1 MKTSQK
7 IPKTFIGFLI
17 ASFFIWLLITFSK
30 EYDTI
35 ITYPVNYVHIQQD
48 KLLQEAPIK
57 HIDVAV
63 KATGF
68 KLLRSK
74 INNKTINLESSVLQQ
89 KKNSK
94 FYLLIKNQF
103 TKIQKQLPSGI
114 QLQEILQDT
123 IYLNLGLLKSK
134 KVALKPNLEI
144 KFQIGYALLGPIKVV
159 PDSIVISGPED
170 QLKKVSYLNLKKIK
184 LNNLKENFTQNV
196 DIIAQN
202 KGKNFKFK
210 IKKATVSGNVERFT
224 EGKLKIPFITK
235 NIPEGVDLIT
245 LSENVEIV
253 FVVALSNFSRVS
265 EASFL
270 VECDFEL
277 TQKNNLTYLI
287 PQIISKPDFIKS
299 VKIIPK
305 KIDFL
310 IQK

>member
-1 MKTSQK
+1 METSQK

-94 FYLLIKNQF
+94 YYLLIKNQF

-144 KFQIGYALLGPIKVV
+144 KFQIGYALLGAIKVV

-196 DIIAQN
+196 DVIAQN

-277 TQKNNLTYLI
+277 SKKNNLTYLI

>member
-1 MKTSQK
+1 MKTFKK

-30 EYDTI
+30 EYATI
-35 ITYPVNYVHIQQD
+35 ITYPVKYVHIQQD

-68 KLLRSK
+68 KLFRSK
-74 INNKTINLESSVLQQ
+74 IKSRTINLESSILQQ
-89 KKNSK
+89 KKDSK
-94 FYLLIKNQF
+94 FYLLVKNQF

-134 KVALKPNLEI
+134 KVALKPNLDI
-144 KFQIGYALLGPIKVV
+144 KYQIGYALLGDIKVV

-184 LNNLKENFTQNV
+184 LNDLKENFSRNV
-196 DIIAQN
+196 EINNQN
-202 KGKNFKFK
+202 KDRNFKFN

-224 EGKLKIPFITK
+224 EGKLKIPFVTI
-235 NIPEGVDLIT
+235 NLPQGIDLIT

-253 FVVALSNFSRVS
+253 FVVALSNFSKVS
-265 EASFL
+265 ESSFL
-270 VECDFEL
+270 VECDFEVSE
-277 TQKNNLTYLI
+277 KNNLTYLI
-287 PQIISKPDFIKS
+287 PKIISQPDFIKS

-305 KIDFL
+305 EIDFL